1 LIPNTLQP
9 TYKVQA
15 VSFAAYAEE
24 TNKPPGFRGNMW
36 KVWLV
41 GGDCFLIGLA
51 PVLVHMAKNAD
62 GKYAFSPISVNLL
75 VEIAKTIFALV
86 TLLLYGTG
94 RPGAPLYRSLTSFAR
109 DAAHNKL
116 LAIPA
121 FLYAVNNYL
130 KFAIQLYFKP
140 TTAKM
145 LSNLKIIVIAL
156 LMKNVLNRSFSVFQ
170 WEALFLLVA
179 GITVNQLNSCGG
191 DGSNGDVIT
200 PAAIAYT
207 LGSIT
212 IPSLASVYNEFA
224 LKRHMETSVLL
235 QNFFLYFYGAC
246 FNFIGLL
253 VVTSIS
259 GVQSSSIFAGFSGVT
274 VLLVVNNALQ
284 GILSSFFFKYADTIL
299 KKYSSTI
306 ATIFT
311 GLMSALLFGHELTI
325 NFCIGVSI
333 VFISMHIF
341 FSLGKTLVCA
351 CSFFLRFLLL
361 ILCLP
366 SKGQAG
372 SLSICSPQC
381 MPQCMPPV
389 SLCRRGE
396 GEFRNV
402 AGRKEECAEADGFS
416 FHGPS

>member
-1 LIPNTLQP
+1 
-9 TYKVQA
+9 
-15 VSFAAYAEE
+15 
-24 TNKPPGFRGNMW
+24 M
-36 KVWLV
+36 

-51 PVLVHMAKNAD
+51 PVLVHMAKGAD

-75 VEIAKTIFALV
+75 VEVAKTLFALV

-94 RPGAPLYRSLTSFAR
+94 RPGPPLYRSLTSFGR
-109 DAAHNKL
+109 DAAHNRL

-156 LMKNVLNRSFSVFQ
+156 LMKNVLKRSFSVFQ

-179 GITVNQLNSCGG
+179 GITVNQLNSCSG
-191 DGSNGDVIT
+191 DSSNGDVIT
-200 PAAIAYT
+200 PAAVAYT

-246 FNFIGLL
+246 FNLLGLL
-253 VVTSIS
+253 VVASM
-259 GVQSSSIFAGFSGVT
+259 GRLQSSSIFAGFSGVT

-341 FSLGKTLVCA
+341 FSMGKILDWQCLL
-351 CSFFLRFLLL
+351 FKLIIILLL
-361 ILCLP
+361 VP
-366 SKGQAG
+366 EKVV
-372 SLSICSPQC
+372 
-381 MPQCMPPV
+381 V
-389 SLCRRGE
+389 SWVFLQGGLRATRGGTNQERFKERRGVN
-396 GEFRNV
+396 RSLWSPLRWTILV
-402 AGRKEECAEADGFS
+402 YPECRALENFWQRLMDISGI
-416 FHGPS
+416 PSSLDD